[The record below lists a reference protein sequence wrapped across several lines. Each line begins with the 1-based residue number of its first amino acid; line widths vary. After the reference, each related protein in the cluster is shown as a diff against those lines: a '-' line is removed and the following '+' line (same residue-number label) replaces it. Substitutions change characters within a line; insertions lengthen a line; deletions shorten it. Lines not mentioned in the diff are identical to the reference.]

1 MHRTPIKIIVALLV
15 GTVVLA
21 TNAFAYNYQTG
32 FGRLSVDAD
41 NDSIVH
47 NTDNCTLVANQD
59 QSDIDG
65 DGQGDVCDS
74 DIDGDGL
81 PNVTELSI
89 GTDPTLFDSDGVGLS
104 DGAEYNQYS
113 TNPMLYDSD
122 GDNVND
128 GEEVARGS
136 NPLDQ
141 NSVPAYADGDLNLD
155 GVLNAGDLIIAHRA
169 ALGEVTLTPLQ
180 LGHGD
185 VAPKVNGISTPDGQ
199 FNAGDIVVISRMLF
213 QIN

>member
-1 MHRTPIKIIVALLV
+1 MRRLLIKIVITSLAGSIL
-15 GTVVLA
+15 LA
-21 TNAFAYNYQTG
+21 TNAFAFNYQTG
-32 FGRLSVDAD
+32 SGRLSVDAD
-41 NDSIVH
+41 NDAVVH

-65 DGQGDVCDS
+65 DGLGDVCDD

-81 PNVTELSI
+81 ANATEYSI
-89 GTDPTLFDSDGVGLS
+89 GTNPAVFDTDGDGLS

-113 TNPMLYDSD
+113 TNPTQIDTD

-136 NPLDQ
+136 NPLDP

-185 VAPKVNGISTPDGQ
+185 VAPKINGISTPDGQ